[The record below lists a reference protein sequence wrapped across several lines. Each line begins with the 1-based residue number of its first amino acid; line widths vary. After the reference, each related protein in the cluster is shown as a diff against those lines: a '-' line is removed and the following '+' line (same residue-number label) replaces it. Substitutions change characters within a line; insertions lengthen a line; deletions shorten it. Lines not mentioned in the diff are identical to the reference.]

1 MDNDDSVQNSFTYLS
16 IISAFISA
24 KTLTSELC
32 AIVEPLHREWTIA
45 SETNNQLKRLGIN

>member
-1 MDNDDSVQNSFTYLS
+1 MDNDSVQNSFTYLS

-24 KTLTSELC
+24 RTLTSELC

-45 SETNNQLKRLGIN
+45 SEINSQREGMS